1 MLHAAA
7 ARDGIGG
14 RRLTGAVKAGRSSL
28 PQTDKQTHGWS
39 GGWGGMVEFHTSAV
53 VWPSSKPSPRSG
65 SSSNL
70 PSPPPTP
77 PLPGPAAWPPAAPAA
92 PRRLAAGTVS
102 HWLSHCPGPG
112 SSDRADSQPLSAALV
127 LPGGSRRCS
136 ESARVKHTT
145 SPPARCVSC
154 LQPHAAPPPLPH
166 GTAACCPWTGEGWEA
181 KNRAARLGAAQ
192 ATSDRA
198 ARRRAV
204 VVVAA
209 EFGEECDVSH
219 ATGTLP
225 AARPDPTRHRSSL
238 QMRCSAV
245 GGCTAACCPWMG
257 EGWER

>member
-1 MLHAAA
+1 MLQAAA

-39 GGWGGMVEFHTSAV
+39 GGWGGMVEFHTSSV

-154 LQPHAAPPPLPH
+154 LQPHAAPPH
-166 GTAACCPWTGEGWEA
+166 
-181 KNRAARLGAAQ
+181 
-192 ATSDRA
+192 
-198 ARRRAV
+198 
-204 VVVAA
+204 
-209 EFGEECDVSH
+209 
-219 ATGTLP
+219 P
-225 AARPDPTRHRSSL
+225 AASRHSCL
-238 QMRCSAV
+238 LPLDGGGV
-245 GGCTAACCPWMG
+245 GGEKPRRPSRGGAGHERPRRPS
-257 EGWER
+257 EGGGCGCS